1 MPVSL
6 QPVHVQRH
14 NIANTCEY
22 GRSLNQCAG
31 CNSRTYSSQEL
42 PVIAG
47 VGHPQEPVFIPE
59 LTERSNLSLAAPA
72 VLGHCLCLAFA
83 DQVGPPKTT
92 VSSQLRCR
100 NGTDSAHPQKSGSR
114 LPACD
119 EGRGSP

>member
-1 MPVSL
+1 MPVSI

-14 NIANTCEY
+14 HIANTCEY

-47 VGHPQEPVFIPE
+47 VGHPQEPVFIQE
-59 LTERSNLSLAAPA
+59 LTELSNLSLAAPA

-83 DQVGPPKTT
+83 DQVGPPAAT
-92 VSSQLRCR
+92 VSSQFRCR
-100 NGTDSAHPQKSGSR
+100 NGTDGAHPQKSGSL
-114 LPACD
+114 LPVGD
-119 EGRGSP
+119 EGVRP